1 MATMQK
7 VRIGQLLVDK
17 KLISESQLQ
26 TALEEQ
32 KRVGRK
38 LGHML
43 IELGMV
49 EEDEMLNALA
59 EHLGLPFVDLKHYRF
74 DPEIVR
80 ILPEMHARRF
90 RTIVLNESKDG
101 GLLMGM
107 ADPTDIFTTDKLHAV
122 LQRPLS
128 FAIVRE
134 SELTNTIDLVYRR
147 QDEISSLAEEL
158 GEELA
163 QSDFDV
169 DSLLQ
174 TADIGD
180 APVVKLIHSVFTD
193 AVQVG
198 ASDIHIEPDEALLR
212 VRLRV
217 DGVLN
222 EQTIP
227 EQRIAPALTTRLKLM
242 AGLNIAEK
250 RLPQDG
256 RFSVKVAD
264 TSLDVRVSTLP
275 AQHGES
281 VVMRLLNQSE
291 GFLQLTELGMPPVI
305 RDRFEKLIHHPHGMV
320 LVTGPT
326 GSGKTTTLYAAL
338 SLLNQPDK
346 KIITAEDPVEYRL
359 PRITQVQ
366 VHEKIHLDFAGVL
379 RSALRQDPDILLIG
393 EMRDHETAQIGVR
406 AAMTG
411 HLVLSTLHTNDAVTT
426 APRLLDMGVEG
437 YLIAAAL
444 RAILSQRLVRRIC
457 DGCITSYEPDGQ
469 ESGWLASML
478 GEKAGTIRLKHG
490 TGCPRCNNT
499 GYRGRIGVYELL
511 EQNRE
516 MVDALRMGDANAFAR
531 AAERNTSFV
540 SIPRNVLAYASSG
553 ITTVSEAQRIIG
565 ELEEDESLLLP
576 PEAGTAA

>member
-1 MATMQK
+1 MAMMQK

-17 KLISESQLQ
+17 KLISESQLEA
-26 TALEEQ
+26 ALEEQ

-38 LGHML
+38 LGATL
-43 IELGMV
+43 VELGIV
-49 EEDEMLNALA
+49 REDDMLQALA
-59 EHLGLPFVDLKHYRF
+59 EHMGLPFVDLKHYRF

-80 ILPEMHARRF
+80 ILPEMHARRY
-90 RTIVLNESKDG
+90 RTIVLNENEDG
-101 GLLMGM
+101 GLLVGM
-107 ADPTDIFTTDKLHAV
+107 ADPTDIFTTDKLHAL
-122 LQRPLS
+122 LQQNLS

-134 SELTNTIDLVYRR
+134 AELTKTIDLVYRR

-193 AVQVG
+193 AVQVN
-198 ASDIHIEPDEALLR
+198 ASDIHIEPDETLLR
-212 VRLRV
+212 VRQRV
-217 DGVLN
+217 DGVLS

-227 EQRIAPALTTRLKLM
+227 EKRIAPALTTRIKLM
-242 AGLNIAEK
+242 AGLDIAEK

-256 RFSVKVAD
+256 RFSIRVAE
-264 TSLDVRVSTLP
+264 TSLDVRVSTMP
-275 AQHGES
+275 AQYGES
-281 VVMRLLNQSE
+281 IVMRLLNQSA
-291 GFLQLTELGMPPVI
+291 GFLQLAELGMPPVI
-305 RDRFEKLIHHPHGMV
+305 RGRFEKLIHLPHGMV

-338 SLLNQPDK
+338 SLLNSPET
-346 KIITAEDPVEYRL
+346 KIITVEDPVEYRL

-366 VHEKIHLDFAGVL
+366 VNEKIHLDFAGVL
-379 RSALRQDPDILLIG
+379 RSALRQDPDILLVG
-393 EMRDHETAQIGVR
+393 EMRDKETAQIGVR

-426 APRLLDMGVEG
+426 APRMLDMGVEG

-457 DGCITSYEPDGQ
+457 DSCITSYEPDEQ
-469 ESGWLASML
+469 ESGWLSSML
-478 GEKAGTIRLKHG
+478 GEKAESVRLKHG
-490 TGCPRCNNT
+490 IGCPHCNNT

-511 EQNRE
+511 EQSRE
-516 MVDALRMGDANAFAR
+516 MIDALRINDANAFAR
-531 AAERNTSFV
+531 AAEENTKFIN
-540 SIPRNVLAYASSG
+540 IPHNVLAYASNG

-565 ELEEDESLLLP
+565 EREEESLRP
-576 PEAGTAA
+576 PEAEATT

>member
-212 VRLRV
+212 VRLRS
-217 DGVLN
+217 GF
-222 EQTIP
+222 P
-227 EQRIAPALTTRLKLM
+227 C
-242 AGLNIAEK
+242 
-250 RLPQDG
+250 
-256 RFSVKVAD
+256 
-264 TSLDVRVSTLP
+264 
-275 AQHGES
+275 
-281 VVMRLLNQSE
+281 LL
-291 GFLQLTELGMPPVI
+291 
-305 RDRFEKLIHHPHGMV
+305 R
-320 LVTGPT
+320 
-326 GSGKTTTLYAAL
+326 
-338 SLLNQPDK
+338 
-346 KIITAEDPVEYRL
+346 
-359 PRITQVQ
+359 
-366 VHEKIHLDFAGVL
+366 
-379 RSALRQDPDILLIG
+379 
-393 EMRDHETAQIGVR
+393 R
-406 AAMTG
+406 AAMM
-411 HLVLSTLHTNDAVTT
+411 STPPLPSANPMPT
-426 APRLLDMGVEG
+426 ASRWPFSWNSTAMTPTRPPDSFNRVP
-437 YLIAAAL
+437 IAA
-444 RAILSQRLVRRIC
+444 
-457 DGCITSYEPDGQ
+457 
-469 ESGWLASML
+469 
-478 GEKAGTIRLKHG
+478 
-490 TGCPRCNNT
+490 
-499 GYRGRIGVYELL
+499 
-511 EQNRE
+511 
-516 MVDALRMGDANAFAR
+516 
-531 AAERNTSFV
+531 
-540 SIPRNVLAYASSG
+540 
-553 ITTVSEAQRIIG
+553 
-565 ELEEDESLLLP
+565 
-576 PEAGTAA
+576 